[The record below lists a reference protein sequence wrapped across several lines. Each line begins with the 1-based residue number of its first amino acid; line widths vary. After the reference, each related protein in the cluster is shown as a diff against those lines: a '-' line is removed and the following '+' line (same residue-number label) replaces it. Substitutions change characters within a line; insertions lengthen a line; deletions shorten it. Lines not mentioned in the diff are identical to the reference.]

1 MAQLPLLIALLTA
14 LALASLAAP
23 RLRIPQPVLLALT
36 GGALAFVPGVPRTP
50 LDPALILAYC
60 LPPLL
65 YADAFQTSQKDFIR
79 WLRPILMLATGLV
92 AFTILTVGLVT
103 HWLLPELPWAACFLL
118 GAIVSPTDTVAVQAV
133 LARLRV
139 PRRATAILGGESLV
153 NDATGLVG
161 VQLCVAVLLHGVF
174 EAGEVALDFAV
185 VAGGGVLVGVVTG
198 AVFAAANRVVKERA
212 VLLVLS
218 LLAPYVA
225 MHVSAALGLSG
236 VLAVVVAGF
245 VVAWRLHTVPP
256 DARIELYSTWEML
269 VFVLNGLCFLYVG
282 LETPRLLL
290 ELRVHEQASVLLVGL
305 AVSAVVILSRIV
317 WIVPAAYGP
326 LWLSSRLRAREG
338 GYPTL
343 RNVALAAWCG
353 VRGAVSLAAALAL
366 PTTLASGAP
375 FTGRDD
381 IVACTLV
388 VILVTLIAQGLT
400 LSPLVRLLGLR
411 QDVDGS
417 DEVRAA
423 RELILEAGIRR
434 LDAFCSETS
443 CPIAVHHFREF
454 MADELASLRALD
466 DQERSMTVARRAV
479 SSAVHRE
486 VYGAQATALLTLR
499 DRGGINDQ
507 TYIAMQLELD
517 RRHVVNGS

>member
-1 MAQLPLLIALLTA
+1 MAQLHLLIALLSA

-23 RLRIPQPVLLALT
+23 RLRVPQPVLLALT

-65 YADAFQTSQKDFIR
+65 YADAFQTSVKDFMR
-79 WLRPILMLATGLV
+79 WLRPIMMLATGLV
-92 AFTILTVGLVT
+92 AFTILTVGVAT
-103 HWLLPELPWAACFLL
+103 HWLLPQLPWAACFLL

-139 PRRATAILGGESLV
+139 PRRTTAILGGESLV

-185 VAGGGVLVGVVTG
+185 VAGGGVLIGVVTG
-198 AVFAAANRVVKERA
+198 IVFAAANRVVKDRA

-218 LLAPYVA
+218 LLAPYIA
-225 MHVSAALGLSG
+225 MHVSSMYGLSG

-245 VVAWRLHTVPP
+245 VVSWRMYTVPP
-256 DARIELYSTWEML
+256 DARIELYTTWDML

-282 LETPRLLL
+282 LETPRLLM
-290 ELRVHEQASVLLVGL
+290 ELRVHEHTSVLLVGL

-317 WIVPAAYGP
+317 WIVPSAYLP
-326 LWLSSRLRAREG
+326 LWLSPRLRVREG
-338 GYPTL
+338 GYPPP
-343 RNVALAAWCG
+343 RAVALAAWCG

-381 IVACTLV
+381 IIGCTLV

-411 QDVDGS
+411 QDADGE
-417 DEVRAA
+417 DELRTA
-423 RELILEAGIRR
+423 RELLLEAGIRR

-443 CPIAVHHFREF
+443 CPIAVHHFREH
-454 MADELASLRALD
+454 MAEELASLRALD

-479 SSAVHRE
+479 SNAVHRE
-486 VYGAQATALLTLR
+486 VYAAQAAALLGLR

-507 TYIAMQLELD
+507 TYLQLQLELD
-517 RRHVVNGS
+517 RRHIGNG